1 MNFMILGRIECPGNR
16 EKKSNEKVTSID
28 IEHSEIEYFPFDIQ
42 KLGSTKRLHQRDSIW
57 GYIDVG
63 DGC

>member
-28 IEHSEIEYFPFDIQ
+28 IEHSEIEYFPFDIR
-42 KLGSTKRLHQRDSIW
+42 KLGSTK
-57 GYIDVG
+57 
-63 DGC
+63 